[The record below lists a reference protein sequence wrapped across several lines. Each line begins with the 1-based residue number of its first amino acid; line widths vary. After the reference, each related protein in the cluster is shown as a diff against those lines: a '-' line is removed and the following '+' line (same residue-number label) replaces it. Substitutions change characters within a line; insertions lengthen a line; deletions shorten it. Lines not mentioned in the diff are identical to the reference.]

1 MRQKIKQF
9 LKGSANQIFGDLK
22 KNIPT
27 VPERLLDK
35 AIKTSSKY
43 ADRHMKD
50 AMMFFKQDDLRNY
63 CITLLKEELIKDRF
77 YLEFGV
83 FKGKSINLFS
93 AKMPDISFNGFDSF
107 EGLQEDWKGWALP
120 KGSFDLQGNM
130 PKVNSNVT
138 LHKGWFNKT
147 VPVFLSENKA
157 NKIRFIHID
166 CDTYESTKYL
176 FETLGDKMD
185 GDTYILFDEY
195 FGYRGWEIGEYKAF
209 QEFVKEKNLTYK
221 YIGFATYNT
230 LVKLNKTVT
239 V

>member
-9 LKGSANQIFGDLK
+9 LKGLVNQLFGDLK

-35 AIKTSSKY
+35 AIKNSSKY
-43 ADRHMKD
+43 AEKHMQD

-63 CITLLKEELIKDRF
+63 CITILQEELVSDRL

-93 AKMPDISFNGFDSF
+93 SKMPQITFHGFDSF

-120 KGSFDLQGNM
+120 KGSFDLKGNL
-130 PKVNSNVT
+130 PKVNSNVI

-147 VPVFLSENKA
+147 VPTFLETNNVS
-157 NKIRFIHID
+157 KIRFIHVD

-176 FETLGDKMD
+176 FDTLGDKMD
-185 GDTYILFDEY
+185 SNTYILFDEY

-209 QEFVKEKNLTYK
+209 QEFVKQKNHTYK

-230 LVKLNKTVT
+230 LIKIN
-239 V
+239 